1 MAYKRAVELDS
12 ALIAEIVSRRPLL
25 FAGGADPRTDRP
37 AHVRAGS
44 GLGRVGDKFVVVQDD
59 THMLASVD
67 PLTGLAEAI
76 LFPVDDGVRQ
86 FDTTRGNKAAKW
98 DLEACLV
105 DETRVYGF
113 GSGSTP
119 KRETIVRVD
128 FERKPPQVHVFHPSE
143 WYALLHEAAFG
154 GSEPNLEG
162 VARVGDDLWLFQRG
176 NGAPRGLLLPIN
188 ATARISFA
196 AFVAFLEAR
205 GPVPPL
211 RDVTVWDLGEI
222 RGVCY
227 TFNDGCAA
235 GDGVAYLGAA
245 EASPNT
251 YDDGEIAGLTLGW
264 IGRDRAVYAPITEQG
279 RPLLEKGEGLLV
291 EGERAWMVVDAD
303 DPKQPSLLC
312 ELALAGPWPH
322 LA

>member
-1 MAYKRAVELDS
+1 MAHKRVAELDS
-12 ALIAEIVSRRPLL
+12 ALIAEIVSKRPML
-25 FAGGADPRTDRP
+25 FAGGADPTSDRP

-44 GLGRVGDKFVVVQDD
+44 GLGRVGEKLVVVQDD
-59 THMLASVD
+59 THMLAYVD
-67 PLTGLAEAI
+67 PHSGLADAI
-76 LFPVDDGVRQ
+76 LFPADDGVRQ
-86 FDTTRGNKAAKW
+86 FGVARGNKAAKW

-105 DETRVYGF
+105 HDRRVYGF

-119 KRETIVRVD
+119 MRERVVRVD
-128 FERKPPQVHVFHPSE
+128 FRQEPAIIEVFTPSE
-143 WYALLHEAAFG
+143 WYAFLHEAAFG

-162 VARVGDDLWLFQRG
+162 AALLGDDLWLFQRG
-176 NGAPRGLLLPIN
+176 NGAPRGLVMPIN
-188 ATARISFA
+188 ATARVPFA
-196 AFVAFLEAR
+196 AFVAFLEGR

-211 RDVTVWDLGEI
+211 RDIVVWDLGEI
-222 RGVCY
+222 RGVRY

-235 GDGVAYLGAA
+235 GTGVAYLGAA

-264 IGRDRAVYAPITEQG
+264 ISPDRAVYAAITENG
-279 RPLLEKGEGLLV
+279 RPVLEKGEGLMV

-303 DPKQPSLLC
+303 DPERPSLLC